1 MKRKKSRFLS
11 RCIAFLLCACMFA
24 ALLPAAPA
32 NAASAKNQGTLA
44 NLVIC
49 VQFSDSDD
57 AHDIF
62 GKAEHW
68 EKVMGMYD
76 TAKDSFKNYIKAIS
90 DQKLTINNLFP
101 QQTQKDGKT
110 ICAAL
115 RLDNNADYY
124 KSNESALVLDVILAI
139 QDGKIA
145 LGGEKLDYREPGVLD
160 NLTIIVQGSAS
171 SMSDG
176 FWPHSAVYSGY
187 EEIGSGVLVRGY
199 NLLNSDNLIR
209 TLTSS
214 VNVSGAQGTIAHE
227 FLHTLGLPDLYRNSG
242 GSPVGRWS
250 IMASTLCYLQ
260 YPLEYCRELLGW
272 IQIPE
277 ITKSGTYTIR
287 VASGEDQ
294 WGGAYPTALK
304 LKTAQSDSQF
314 FVVEYRK
321 KEAGATYD
329 SYIPSS
335 GLLMYRVD
343 NSIADHSNFR
353 GENYIYVFRPDV
365 SDPEKAMDM
374 QGTAYLSENAAL
386 DIEKGETSY
395 GSTNLDAPFIE
406 NTLYYAGGKNSG
418 IAISNAHYSEDGELL
433 IFDVEF
439 ADMSGGEYWQQYG
452 PTMSG
457 MKGAGASL
465 AMGDDGTLYAATC
478 GSDGKLKLMQSRD
491 GSAWAQVTALGGVDA
506 LPDAKLQ
513 WYQGSLYLAVMLSGG
528 KPAAY
533 RLVNGAWK
541 QLWVSSDS
549 YAMQPQWLE
558 HQNTLYLGY
567 VRSGTKTMA
576 LQKISG
582 SGSALP
588 SLTVSSYLCNPAL
601 CSWNGKIF
609 AVYSDF
615 MASKNTTK
623 VAVCNAGGWSEVLDT
638 GITAGKLHA
647 AAANASQLAVV
658 AGNDAG
664 ATKLFLYDGKQWKS
678 EDAALLRGTLGTQL
692 FYNGSDLYAS
702 YISGKEQQMVLQ
714 KKTSSGW
721 KQVGKAIASP
731 ADSSAS
737 AATFAKG
744 VCYAAYIA
752 QGTQNFLVRFHKLD
766 PSSIVDPPK
775 PKDDYTLSLTLA
787 GTPSNSKI
795 YVDGRAYQAQRS
807 GSTLKVT
814 LSDGRAKTAT
824 YYETNAQGI
833 PTGMQVWLLSFAG
846 GKYTAQR
853 QDALKDLLTYHGFS
867 IRISGDTGIRF
878 KTGISANTKNALL
891 SSGGLNGFHL
901 TEYGTLVMMQEN
913 INKGYAFVLGGDKVA
928 SGRSYWKQNGAVN
941 DRVFETVQGRQR
953 FTSVLV
959 RLPAERYK
967 TEFAFRGYIIL
978 QKDGKSYTIYGPPMA
993 KSIYSIA
1000 EQLIA
1005 RKDYAVGSPEDQ
1017 FLRRI
1022 IAEAR

>member
-1 MKRKKSRFLS
+1 MKGRKRGAFM
-11 RCIAFLLCACMFA
+11 RCIALLLCACFFA
-24 ALLPAAPA
+24 ALMPAVPA
-32 NAASAKNQGTLA
+32 KAAGKNQGTLA

-62 GKAEHW
+62 SKAEHW

-76 TAKDSFKNYIKAIS
+76 TADDSFKNYMEAIS
-90 DQKLTINNLFP
+90 DQKLTIDNIFP
-101 QQTQKDGKT
+101 QQTQQDGKT

-115 RLDNNADYY
+115 RLDKNADYY
-124 KSNESALVLDVILAI
+124 KNSESAIVQEIILAI
-139 QDGKIA
+139 QEGRIA
-145 LGGEKLDYREPGVLD
+145 LGSEKLDYREPGVLD
-160 NLTIIVQGSAS
+160 NLTIIVQGSAA

-176 FWPHSAVYSGY
+176 FWPHSTVYSGY
-187 EEIGSGVLVRGY
+187 EKIGSGVIVRNY
-199 NLLNSDNLIR
+199 NLLNSDTLIR
-209 TLTSS
+209 SLTSS
-214 VNVSGAQGTIAHE
+214 VNVSGAQGTITHE
-227 FLHTLGLPDLYRNSG
+227 FLHTMGLPDLYRSSG

-260 YPLEYCRELLGW
+260 YPLEYCREMLGW

-287 VASGEDQ
+287 VASGKDK

-304 LKTAQSDSQF
+304 LKTPQSDSQF
-314 FVVEYRK
+314 FVVEYRRK
-321 KEAGATYD
+321 QAGATFD

-343 NSIADHSNFR
+343 ESISDRSNYR

-365 SDPEKAMDM
+365 MDPEKAEDM
-374 QGTAYLSENAAL
+374 SGTTYLSENAAL

-395 GSTNLDAPFIE
+395 GSTDLNAPFTE
-406 NTLYYAGGKNSG
+406 NTLYYPGGKNSG

-439 ADMSGGEYWQQYG
+439 ADTSGEEYWQQYG
-452 PTMSG
+452 QAMGG

-465 AMGDDGTLYAATC
+465 AMGDDGTLYAASC
-478 GSDGKLKLMQSRD
+478 GSDGKLRLMQSRN
-491 GSAWAQVTALGGVDA
+491 GNAWTQVTTLGGVEA
-506 LPDAKLQ
+506 LPDAALK
-513 WYQGSLYLAVMLSGG
+513 WYQGSLYLGVMLSGS

-533 RLVNGAWK
+533 RLTNGAWK
-541 QLWVSSDS
+541 QLWVSSET

-558 HQNTLYLGY
+558 QQSTLYLGY
-567 VRSGTKTMA
+567 VKSGTKALA
-576 LQKISG
+576 LQKIAG
-582 SGSALP
+582 SGAALP
-588 SLTVSSYLCNPAL
+588 NLTVGSYLTNPAL
-601 CSWNGKIF
+601 CSWNGKVF

-615 MASKNTTK
+615 MSSKNTTK
-623 VAVCNAGGWSEVLDT
+623 VAVCSGGKWSEVLDT

-647 AAANASQLAVV
+647 AASNSSQLALI

-664 ATKLFLYDGKQWKS
+664 VDKLFLYDGKQWKS
-678 EDAALLRGTLGTQL
+678 EDAAFARGALEVQM
-692 FYNGSDLYAS
+692 FYYGNDLYAS
-702 YISGKEQQMVLQ
+702 HIDKNRQMALQ
-714 KKTSSGW
+714 KRTSSGW
-721 KQVGKAIASP
+721 KQVGKPIAAP
-731 ADSSAS
+731 VDSSAS
-737 AATFAKG
+737 DVIFANG
-744 VCYAAYIA
+744 VCYAAYVA
-752 QGTQNFLVRFHKLD
+752 QGTQNLLVRFHKLD
-766 PSSIVDPPK
+766 PPSGGVVDPPK
-775 PKDDYTLSLTLA
+775 PKDDYTVSLTLA

-795 YVDGRAYQAQRS
+795 YIDGRAYQAQRS
-807 GSTLKVT
+807 GNTLKVT
-814 LSDGRAKTAT
+814 LSDGRARTAT
-824 YYETNAQGI
+824 YYETNASGI
-833 PTGMQVWLLSFAG
+833 PTGMQVWLLSFSG

-878 KTGISANTKNALL
+878 KTGISENTKGALL
-891 SSGGLNGFHL
+891 GGGLNGFRL
-901 TEYGTLVMMQEN
+901 QEYGTLVMMQEN

-978 QKDGKSYTIYGPPMA
+978 QKDGQSYTIYGPPMA

-1000 EQLIA
+1000 QQLIA
-1005 RKDYAVGSPEDQ
+1005 RHDYAVGSPEDR
-1017 FLRRI
+1017 FLRKI
-1022 IAEAR
+1022 ITDAR

>member
-1 MKRKKSRFLS
+1 MKGKKRGVLL
-11 RCIAFLLCACMFA
+11 RCVALLLCACLFA
-24 ALLPAAPA
+24 ALVPAAPA
-32 NAASAKNQGTLA
+32 KAAAKNQGTLA

-49 VQFSDSDD
+49 VQFGDSDD

-76 TAKDSFKNYIKAIS
+76 TADDSFKNYMKAIS
-90 DQKLTINNLFP
+90 DQKLTINNIFP
-101 QQTQKDGKT
+101 QQTQQDGKT

-115 RLDNNADYY
+115 RLAQNADYY
-124 KSNESALVLDVILAI
+124 KDNEGVLVAEVIAAM
-139 QDGKIA
+139 QDGRIT
-145 LGGEKLDYREPGVLD
+145 LGSEKLDYREPGVLD

-176 FWPHSAVYSGY
+176 FWPHSTSYSGN
-187 EEIGSGVLVRGY
+187 EKIGSGVLVRGY
-199 NLLNSDNLIR
+199 NLLNSDALIR
-209 TLTSS
+209 TLTGSA
-214 VNVSGAQGTIAHE
+214 NISGAQGTITHE

-272 IQIPE
+272 VQIPE

-287 VASGEDQ
+287 VASGKDK

-304 LKTAQSDSQF
+304 LKTPQSDSQF

-321 KEAGATYD
+321 KDAGAAFD

-343 NSIADHSNFR
+343 ESISDRSNYR
-353 GENYIYVFRPDV
+353 GENYIYVFRPGV
-365 SDPEKAMDM
+365 TDPEKAEDM
-374 QGTAYLSENAAL
+374 SGTAYLSENAAL

-395 GSTNLDAPFIE
+395 GSTDLNAPFTD
-406 NTLYYAGGKNSG
+406 NTLYYPGGKNSG

-439 ADMSGGEYWQQYG
+439 ADTSGAEYWQQYG
-452 PTMSG
+452 PAMSG
-457 MKGAGASL
+457 MRGAGASL
-465 AMGDDGTLYAATC
+465 AMGDDGTLYAASC
-478 GSDGKLKLMQSRD
+478 GSDGKLRLMQSRD
-491 GSAWAQVTALGGVDA
+491 GKSWAQVTTLGGVES
-506 LPDAKLQ
+506 LPDATLQ
-513 WYQGSLYLAVMLSGG
+513 WYQGSLYLGVMLSGA

-533 RLVNGAWK
+533 RLVNGTWK
-541 QLWVSSDS
+541 QLWASSES

-558 HQNTLYLGY
+558 HQNTLYLCY
-567 VRSGTKTMA
+567 VKSGTKALA
-576 LQKISG
+576 LQKIAG
-582 SGSALP
+582 SGGTLP
-588 SLTVSSYLCNPAL
+588 NLTVSSYLTNPAL
-601 CSWNGKIF
+601 CSWNGKVY

-615 MASKNTTK
+615 MSSKDTTK
-623 VAVCNAGGWSEVLDT
+623 VAVCSGGKWSEALDT
-638 GITAGKLHA
+638 GISAGKLHA
-647 AAANASQLAVV
+647 AASNSSQLALI

-664 ATKLFLYDGKQWKS
+664 TDKLFLYDGKQWKS
-678 EDAALLRGTLGTQL
+678 QDAAFARGALEVDM
-692 FYNGSDLYAS
+692 FYYGGDLYAS
-702 YISGKEQQMVLQ
+702 YIDKNRQMDLQ
-714 KKTSSGW
+714 KKESGGW

-731 ADSSAS
+731 VDSSAS
-737 AATFAKG
+737 DVILANG
-744 VCYAAYIA
+744 VCYAAYVA
-752 QGTQNFLVRFHKLD
+752 DGTQNLLVRFRKLD
-766 PSSIVDPPK
+766 PPSGVVDPPK
-775 PKDDYTLSLTLA
+775 PKDDYTVSLTLA

-824 YYETNAQGI
+824 YYETNASGI
-833 PTGMQVWLLSFAG
+833 PTGMQVWLLSFSG
-846 GKYTAQR
+846 GKYTARR

-878 KTGISANTKNALL
+878 KTGISESTKGALC
-891 SSGGLNGFHL
+891 SGAGLDGFHL
-901 TEYGTLVMMQEN
+901 KEYGTLVMMQEN
-913 INKGYAFVLGGDKVA
+913 IGKGYAFVLGGDKVA
-928 SGRSYWKQNGAVN
+928 SGRSYWTQNGTVN

-978 QKDGKSYTIYGPPMA
+978 QKDGQSYTIYGPPMA

-1000 EQLIA
+1000 QQLIA

-1022 IAEAR
+1022 IADAR